1 MQVER
6 MITKAN
12 TRLISPA
19 GSPNISPGSLHSS
32 SPTPLNNNKLS
43 PSIASQPKSSP
54 TVASHHGKVTG
65 IPTVAAASRYT
76 APVHIDVG
84 GVIYTSS
91 LETLTRFP
99 ETRLAKLFNGQVP
112 IVLDTLKQHYFIDR
126 DGKMFRHIL
135 NFMRSGKV
143 CVPDDFSEID
153 CLMEEARYFEV
164 QGMVK
169 QLEQLRRQRAG
180 RSTARAAQAAPL
192 PQHGYHVV
200 ALHISPD
207 LGERV
212 MLSGER
218 KLIEETFPE
227 VVQALMDS
235 RTSVAWNQADPEH
248 VVRFPLNGYIKM
260 TSLQAIQ
267 RLLADGF
274 QIVASLGGG
283 VEGQQFS
290 EYIFSRSRLPL

>member
-1 MQVER
+1 MGG
-6 MITKAN
+6 
-12 TRLISPA
+12 RLISPA

-43 PSIASQPKSSP
+43 PSLPAPPKASP
-54 TVASHHGKVTG
+54 TSGHHGKVTG
-65 IPTVAAASRYT
+65 IPTVAAASSPMTPFPNGRYT

-91 LETLTRFP
+91 LETLTRYP

-153 CLMEEARYFEV
+153 CLMEEARFFEV

-169 QLEQLRRQRAG
+169 QLEQLRRQRAQ
-180 RSTARAAQAAPL
+180 RLARAGNQTSL
-192 PQHGYHVV
+192 PVAQHGYHVV

-227 VVQALMDS
+227 VVQALMDN
-235 RTSVAWNQADPEH
+235 RTSVAWNQSDPEH
-248 VVRFPLNGYIKM
+248 VVRFPLNGYTKM

-290 EYIFSRSRLPL
+290 EYIFSRSRQPQ

>member
-1 MQVER
+1 
-6 MITKAN
+6 MITKTN
-12 TRLISPA
+12 SRLASPA
-19 GSPNISPGSLHSS
+19 GSPNISPGSLHTH
-32 SPTPLNNNKLS
+32 SPTPLNNNKHS
-43 PSIASQPKSSP
+43 PSATSQSKSSP
-54 TVASHHGKVTG
+54 TPTGHHGKIAG

-126 DGKMFRHIL
+126 DGAMFRHIL

-143 CVPDDFSEID
+143 CVPDDFSEVD
-153 CLMEEARYFEV
+153 CLLEEARYFEV
-164 QGMVK
+164 QGMVR
-169 QLEQLRRQRAG
+169 QLEQLRRQRAA
-180 RSTARAAQAAPL
+180 RTAAPAGQAAPPSL
-192 PQHGYHVV
+192 HGYHVV

-212 MLSGER
+212 MVSGER
-218 KLIEETFPE
+218 KLIEESFPE
-227 VVQALMDS
+227 VVQALSDN
-235 RTSVAWNQADPEH
+235 RTSVAWNQSDPEH
-248 VVRFPLNGYIKM
+248 VVRFPLNGYTKM

-267 RLLADGF
+267 RLLTDGF

-290 EYIFSRSRLPL
+290 EYILSRPRLPL